1 MLIGWSHFQ
10 SEPGEQEMN
19 GMFRQHDWE
28 KALWKA
34 VIPGQKTQRTLTEAD
49 VISFG
54 ADMMRQTQVDGDL
67 AGTAAYDAWIAA
79 ILGAENLGAPDM
91 EALHEYHHN
100 ILFNLAELRC
110 WGGKFLR
117 DAGRQEPGEC
127 FQAIH
132 DTCWQIDA
140 VTREQKGAALMD
152 KCNRER
158 IVALLEQMKQLDLR
172 VRAAL
177 LA

>member
-1 MLIGWSHFQ
+1 
-10 SEPGEQEMN
+10 
-19 GMFRQHDWE
+19 
-28 KALWKA
+28 
-34 VIPGQKTQRTLTEAD
+34 
-49 VISFG
+49 
-54 ADMMRQTQVDGDL
+54 
-67 AGTAAYDAWIAA
+67 
-79 ILGAENLGAPDM
+79 M

-110 WGGKFLR
+110 WGGKSLR

-140 VTREQKGAALMD
+140 VTREQKGAALMV
-152 KCNRER
+152 KGNRER
-158 IVALLEQMKQLDLR
+158 IAALLERIKQLDVR